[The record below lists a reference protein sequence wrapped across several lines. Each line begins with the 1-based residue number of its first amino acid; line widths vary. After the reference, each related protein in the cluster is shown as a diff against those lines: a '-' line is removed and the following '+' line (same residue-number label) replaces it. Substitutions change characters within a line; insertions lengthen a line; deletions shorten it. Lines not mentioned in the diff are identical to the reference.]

1 MLPAAT
7 RPTVGT
13 DNARPA
19 PTLYLAFELG
29 NRDWKL
35 GFTTGFGQPPRERT
49 IAARDLAA
57 LATELTQAKRRFALP
72 AEAPVLSCYEAGRD
86 GFWLHRALAAQG
98 IANLVVDSS
107 SIEGNRRRRRAKSD
121 RLDVR
126 KLLTM
131 LLRYATGERRVWH
144 VVHAP
149 TPPEEDRRQ
158 LHRELLTTKRDRAR
172 VTNRIKGLLAG
183 QGVCLATLARFGT
196 ELPAVRTWDGTPLP
210 PALTKRLEREWQ
222 KVRHLLALRAIGLE
236 SAWLY
241 VMECFSW
248 RQFANRR
255 EVGGLAGLTPTPYQS
270 GDLQREQGITQ
281 AGNRLVRAMAIEIAW
296 AWLRWQP
303 ESALARWYNARF
315 GHGSSRVRRIGIVA
329 LARKLLVELWRY
341 LETGVVPEGA

>member
-1 MLPAAT
+1 
-7 RPTVGT
+7 
-13 DNARPA
+13 
-19 PTLYLAFELG
+19 
-29 NRDWKL
+29 
-35 GFTTGFGQPPRERT
+35 
-49 IAARDLAA
+49 
-57 LATELTQAKRRFALP
+57 
-72 AEAPVLSCYEAGRD
+72 VLSCYEAGRD
-86 GFWLHRALAAQG
+86 GFWLHRALTAQG
-98 IANLVVDSS
+98 VTNLVVDSS
-107 SIEGNRRRRRAKSD
+107 SIEVNRRRRRAKSD

-144 VVHAP
+144 VVHVP
-149 TPPEEDRRQ
+149 TPAEEDRRQ

-172 VTNRIKGLLAG
+172 VTNRIKGLLAS
-183 QGVCLATLARFGT
+183 QGVRLATLARFGI

-210 PALTKRLEREWQ
+210 PALTTRLEREWQ
-222 KVRHLLALRAIGLE
+222 KVLQLTRQIRTLEAERRELLHTSADPAVRQVRQLLALRAIGLE

-241 VMECFSW
+241 VMEFFSW

-341 LETGVVPEGA
+341 LETGVVPEGAVLKA